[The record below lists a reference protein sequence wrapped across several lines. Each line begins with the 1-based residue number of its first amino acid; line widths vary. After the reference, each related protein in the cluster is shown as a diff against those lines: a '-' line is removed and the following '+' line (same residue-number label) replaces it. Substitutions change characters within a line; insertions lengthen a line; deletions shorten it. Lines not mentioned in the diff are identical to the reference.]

1 MNSNTKNRD
10 LEITARLPPETMQQA
25 IELSRIARQLARAE
39 WITGWTPPTV
49 SASVRDWN
57 SVL

>member
-1 MNSNTKNRD
+1 MIMNSNTKNRD

-39 WITGWTPPTV
+39 WITGWTPPT
-49 SASVRDWN
+49 ASLE
-57 SVL
+57 VL